1 MAKMVLLPP
10 PEGPHSPTESP
21 FSTLKV
27 MLFKTTTS
35 FLKGYA
41 NATASNSTCPSFD
54 ATGTLPCGDSPSISD
69 FRSSSWKRSWQAN
82 FVLLTSP
89 RKEAEVP
96 RPIAPNKIHVMDVM
110 ASPKSFVPFA
120 IISPAHQNP
129 NPNTKKVT
137 ACDTPKLN
145 PPSTALLTPART
157 TFSCRRST
165 SPTRLASAPADRR
178 VRTLLHASDITWVTI
193 FISSPSLLDP
203 IMVACMAT
211 AWAAAVTG
219 KDRRIMPATRQ
230 DFQNPTPR
238 PTPSAP
244 STPAYAPRPDIILP
258 ALKA

>member
-129 NPNTKKVT
+129 NPNTRKVI
-137 ACDTPKLN
+137 ACDIPKLN
-145 PPSTALLTPART
+145 PANTARFNPEDT
-157 TFSCRRST
+157 TLDCRRST
-165 SPTRLASAPADRR
+165 SSTRLGSAPAERT
-178 VRTLLHASDITWVTI
+178 VRTLLQASDMTWETI
-193 FISSPSLLDP
+193 FISSPSPLEP
-203 IMVACMAT
+203 TITACIAT
-211 AWAAAVTG
+211 TWAATVTG
-219 KDRRIMPATRQ
+219 MVSRIIPATCQ
-230 DFQNPTPR
+230 DFQKPTPR
-238 PTPSAP
+238 PTPNAP
-244 STPAYAPRPDIILP
+244 ITPAYAPSPDIMLP
-258 ALKA
+258 ARNA